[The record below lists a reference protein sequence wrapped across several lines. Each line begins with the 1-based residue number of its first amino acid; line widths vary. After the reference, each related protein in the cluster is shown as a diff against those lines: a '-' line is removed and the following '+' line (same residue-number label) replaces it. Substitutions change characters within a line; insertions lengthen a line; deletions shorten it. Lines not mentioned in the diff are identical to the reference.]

1 MGNNTSFKLHMT
13 CSHQRSPF
21 RSIQPPRGEK
31 GYYLIPS
38 SGLQFPC
45 FGYLLSLDLVLVVDT
60 PNPEQEFSKLLKEII
75 DRNPMPELSQ
85 AEITF
90 YASICDAHC
99 KSCIKTS
106 LLRGGY

>member
-45 FGYLLSLDLVLVVDT
+45 FGYLLSLDLVLVMDAQ
-60 PNPEQEFSKLLKEII
+60 NSEQEFSKLLQQIMSRDSEHVLSPEEIYFESLVI
-75 DRNPMPELSQ
+75 EVIELIGDSWVVW
-85 AEITF
+85 
-90 YASICDAHC
+90 
-99 KSCIKTS
+99 
-106 LLRGGY
+106 LN